1 MSRTANNFFFKFS
14 TIFFLLGI
22 LLLDSCQT
30 EEIVT
35 SEQKTIIE
43 AKRWF
48 EEYQSKSNFN
58 SLFENQEYLWE
69 NAKEETLENGQTAI
83 VVPVNDKLQIENYK
97 GKKVLYLYPSEG
109 LKNYEV
115 TLYELLPS
123 AESLQELNSLKEL
136 SHFDGYIIAW
146 NLEKGFIE
154 STKFK
159 NSTSVASISGNEI
172 LKEKTN
178 NIFSKATP
186 DPPVASYC
194 LGDVIICNDFK
205 NGGSGY
211 SGNGYVYYVNSFGVS
226 GGYTGSY
233 FNSSHGSG
241 ASGGGIKAP
250 TPLQIIDKLTGKS
263 KCINDLLT
271 KNGNNFVQKLLANFA
286 GTSNFDIKIVSVD
299 KIDAKD
305 VNGNLLQSNGETTYT
320 REINIAISTSR
331 ANDNSSLDVARTI
344 LHEYIHADIIR
355 KLYTENNIP
364 GTLDF
369 NLIYQKYGSQHGTMA
384 ALYLSSM
391 KEALKEFNKTV
402 LPNDYKNY
410 TDYYG
415 EEPSDAFYEALAWSG
430 LKENNVQAWTNL
442 TAQQQQDINNL
453 AARVTQMSKT
463 ANCPQ

>member
-14 TIFFLLGI
+14 TILFLLGI

-178 NIFSKATP
+178 NIFSKAAP

-211 SGNGYVYYVNSFGVS
+211 SGNGYIYYVNSFGVS
-226 GGYTGSY
+226 GGYTGNY

-271 KNGNNFVQKLLANFA
+271 KNGNNFVQNLLANFQ
-286 GTSNFDIKIVSVD
+286 GESTFDIVIVSKD
-299 KIDAKD
+299 KIYSQKALAY
-305 VNGNLLQSNGETTYT
+305 VEGQTAEPNGKIIEV
-320 REINIAISTSR
+320 RISTSE
-331 ANDNSSLDVARTI
+331 AESNSALSTARSI
-344 LHEYIHADIIR
+344 LHEYIHADIYR
-355 KLYTENNIP
+355 KLNIKYDAP
-364 GTLDF
+364 SGELDF
-369 NLIYQKYGSQHGTMA
+369 NKTFEAYNKDHHETMS
-384 ALYLSSM
+384 ALYINSM
-391 KEALKEFNKTV
+391 RDALKDFHKNVLTDDYNK
-402 LPNDYKNY
+402 Y
-410 TDYYG
+410 TNVYG
-415 EEPSDAFYEALAWSG
+415 ETPSNTFYEALAWQG
-430 LKENNVQAWTNL
+430 LSQYNLPAWNILSEEKKQEYNKMLLRAKSMTKS
-442 TAQQQQDINNL
+442 I
-453 AARVTQMSKT
+453 
-463 ANCPQ
+463 CP